1 MKKEVGIM
9 KNIEKISIIIADS
22 DADAMASEI
31 MREAGRGDFEIMDTV
46 QDGETALASIRKYK
60 PDIVLIDICLPGIDG
75 LGVIE
80 QICSDE
86 DMKDTS
92 FIVVTSVGSQR
103 LIRCAFD
110 IGATFYILKPYI
122 PEMLAQRVKQVYR
135 NVKQQKNCTIDELIY
150 ANDMDK
156 QKAINSSI
164 ESDVTDII
172 RDIGIPA
179 NIKGYQYIREGII
192 MAVNDVNMLNYITK
206 LLYPTIAKKYKTTSS
221 SVERAIRH
229 AIEVAWNRGQI
240 DVIND
245 IFGYTVNAGK
255 GKPTNS
261 EFIALIADKLRIE
274 YKKRA

>member
-1 MKKEVGIM
+1 MNNQG
-9 KNIEKISIIIADS
+9 ISIIIAD
-22 DADAMASEI
+22 
-31 MREAGRGDFEIMDTV
+31 GDCELVAKQLLANTSRVDIKIVDKVT
-46 QDGETALASIRKYK
+46 DGESAIESIRKYQ
-60 PDIVLIDICLPGIDG
+60 PDVVLLDICLPVMDG
-75 LGVIE
+75 LGVMETIRDSGDCPE
-80 QICSDE
+80 
-86 DMKDTS
+86 TL
-92 FIVVTSVGSQR
+92 FVVITSVGSQR

-110 IGATFYILKPYI
+110 LGASFYVLKPYNSDQLVARLKQMYERKQEILAEMSADLICI
-122 PEMLAQRVKQVYR
+122 PNKSM
-135 NVKQQKNCTIDELIY
+135 
-150 ANDMDK
+150 
-156 QKAINSSI
+156 
-164 ESDVTDII
+164 TDII

-206 LLYPTIAKKYKTTSS
+206 LLYPSIAKKYKTTSS

-274 YKKRA
+274 YRKRA

>member
-1 MKKEVGIM
+1 MSNWNKNMRGGIM
-9 KNIEKISIIIADS
+9 NREGINIIIADN
-22 DADAMASEI
+22 DCELMAKQIKNSSMAGEI
-31 MREAGRGDFEIMDTV
+31 NIMDTV
-46 QDGETALASIRKYK
+46 KDGELAISSIKKYK
-60 PDIVLIDICLPGIDG
+60 PDIVLIDICIQTVDG

-80 QICSDE
+80 QISEDE
-86 DMKDTS
+86 SCRDIS

-103 LIRCAFD
+103 LIKCAFD
-110 IGATFYILKPYI
+110 IGATFYMLKPYNVESLVLRVRQLYQNNRTLNET
-122 PEMLAQRVKQVYR
+122 EMISTKEAEGYKPYS
-135 NVKQQKNCTIDELIY
+135 N
-150 ANDMDK
+150 
-156 QKAINSSI
+156 I

-172 RDIGIPA
+172 REIGIPA

-245 IFGYTVNAGK
+245 MFGYTVNAGK

-274 YKKRA
+274 YRKHA